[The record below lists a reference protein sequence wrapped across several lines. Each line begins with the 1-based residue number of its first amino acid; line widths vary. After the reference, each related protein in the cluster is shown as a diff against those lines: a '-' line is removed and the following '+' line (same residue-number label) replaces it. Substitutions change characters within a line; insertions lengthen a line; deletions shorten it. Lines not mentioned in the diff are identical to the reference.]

1 MIRTLTCI
9 AILSIMVGCK
19 SETKK
24 ADDVSVTPS
33 EEKKELIAA
42 EHIAKVYGIDKWK
55 DVEEIDFTF
64 NVDTDGNHS
73 ERSWQWHPKSNDV
86 IMMTEKDTVRYN
98 RASVDSLSLK
108 ADRAFINDKFWLL
121 SPFQL
126 VWDEDVHISV
136 PVKEAAPISK
146 TQLNKITL
154 TYLGDQGYTPGDA
167 YDFFYDDDYMIKEW
181 NYRKGNSKE
190 PTMSTTFENYED
202 FNGIKI
208 AKDHKKGDADWKL
221 FFTGI
226 KVK

>member
-9 AILSIMVGCK
+9 ALFSVMLGCK

-24 ADDVSVTPS
+24 TDDTSANPS
-33 EEKKELIAA
+33 EEKVELTAF
-42 EHIAKVYGIDKWK
+42 ENIAKAYGIDKWK
-55 DVEEIDFTF
+55 DVKEIDFTF
-64 NVDTDGNHS
+64 NVDTDGKHFQ
-73 ERSWQWHPKSNDV
+73 RAWQWQPKTNDV
-86 IMMTEKDTVRYN
+86 VMMTEKDTVRYN

-108 ADRAFINDKFWLL
+108 ADQAFINDKFWLL

-181 NYRKGNSKE
+181 NYRKGNSE
-190 PTMSTTFENYED
+190 TPTMSTTFENHED
-202 FNGIKI
+202 FDGIKI
-208 AKDHKKGDADWKL
+208 AKDHKKADADWNL
-221 FFTGI
+221 FFSDI
-226 KVK
+226 KIK